1 MRENS
6 SNQNYSVLP
15 FFSIN
20 SSINLYRLGKLK
32 IPKFVPSK
40 ALKATESISSSLSPI
55 TAIKGTLPRVAS
67 LILYPIFS
75 FLISTYER

>member
-1 MRENS
+1 
-6 SNQNYSVLP
+6 
-15 FFSIN
+15 
-20 SSINLYRLGKLK
+20 LYRLDKLK

-75 FLISTYER
+75 FLISTFDR